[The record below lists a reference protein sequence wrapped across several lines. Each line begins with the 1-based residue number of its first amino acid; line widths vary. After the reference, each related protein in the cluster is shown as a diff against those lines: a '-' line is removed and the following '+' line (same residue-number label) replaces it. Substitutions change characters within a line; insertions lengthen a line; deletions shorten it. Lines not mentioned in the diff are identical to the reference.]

1 MPPGPPRLE
10 CSVGWRHTGAA
21 AASYRRAPHSADDNC
36 VPPRHRPFP
45 RQAAPSVM
53 SETSA
58 TFPKSSLS
66 ILIACC
72 NVSPSQC
79 RAARALLSWSQ
90 EDLEERS
97 DVAKK
102 TIADFERGARY
113 PNDRTSEALQKT
125 LETNGVIFIPAN
137 GGGPGVR
144 LKRAMP
150 QFFRRSDVP
159 DRNWIA
165 FAFDYKD
172 ERHTAFVTYEALATL
187 ASAHPLKVSTTI
199 SSGSSCLAPNWWIAR
214 DWTRKED

>member
-1 MPPGPPRLE
+1 
-10 CSVGWRHTGAA
+10 
-21 AASYRRAPHSADDNC
+21 
-36 VPPRHRPFP
+36 
-45 RQAAPSVM
+45 
-53 SETSA
+53 
-58 TFPKSSLS
+58 
-66 ILIACC
+66 
-72 NVSPSQC
+72 
-79 RAARALLSWSQ
+79 LSWSQ

-113 PNDRTSEALQKT
+113 PSDRTSEALQET

-150 QFFRRSDVP
+150 RFFRRSDVP

-187 ASAHPLKVSTTI
+187 ASAHPLKVFDHDQQRI
-199 SSGSSCLAPNWWIAR
+199 LLLGAELV
-214 DWTRKED
+214 DRKRLDAEGRLIIRPGDLKRRPKP